1 MEPREGDPANA
12 EHATSDDY
20 SCTDNY
26 VHWKEHD
33 KVDRVKSSA
42 HISMQMAKYSD
53 KIT

>member
-1 MEPREGDPANA
+1 VEPREGDPANV
-12 EHATSDDY
+12 EHVT
-20 SCTDNY
+20 CCIDNY

-53 KIT
+53 KIN